1 MIKDIICNSDCE
13 YSEAGFCEKQ
23 KDVLMLWTSKDNS
36 DFDVPYVS
44 CDDYVP
50 RKEALNEDITK

>member
-50 RKEALNEDITK
+50 RKEAK